1 MSKILSLKLR
11 DDIFRDAERV
21 RTRAG
26 KARNAYIN
34 EAVHLYNTL
43 WRRRGLKSKLHA
55 ESALVAAESREVLEE
70 FERLEDSLT

>member
-11 DDIFRDAERV
+11 DDIFRDTEQV

-26 KARNAYIN
+26 KTRNAYIN

-43 WRRRGLKSKLHA
+43 WRRRDLKSQLRA
-55 ESALVAAESREVLEE
+55 ESALVAAESRKVLEE
-70 FERLEDSLT
+70 FERLEDSLS